1 LSAGSKENDTVY
13 AIVKVLTLLAF
24 AGVCI
29 LSIFGNQIY
38 GGNGNT
44 TTTATITTTPAP
56 KTLKDNATLEQSH
69 TSPSESHV

>member
-13 AIVKVLTLLAF
+13 AVVKVLTLLAF

-38 GGNGNT
+38 CGNT